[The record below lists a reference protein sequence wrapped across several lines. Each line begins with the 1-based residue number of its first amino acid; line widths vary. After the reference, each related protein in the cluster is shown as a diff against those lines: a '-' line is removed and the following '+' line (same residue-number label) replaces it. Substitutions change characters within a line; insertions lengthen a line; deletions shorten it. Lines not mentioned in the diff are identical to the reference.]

1 MLKTYIIQ
9 RTPYETVPGEHLHR
23 VDYEELLKTLRFPVM
38 WVYEHYLQAWLPR
51 EVDERLLM
59 SLTGYRPDNERL
71 TRRLEALGLLEGPQV
86 NWEDLRAQFKADG
99 YVRVPK
105 LVPPGYCAQLADYFY
120 RQPETHERWPD
131 MPGIKRTSVNDSPL
145 MRLVHEA
152 TLKLSR
158 YVLADDI
165 KTSYSFTAAY
175 EAGTVLPRHT
185 DRPQCVY
192 NASLILGID
201 PSSAD
206 PKAWPLFIEVK
217 GVLHAAALDIGDA
230 VFYAGTRDP
239 HWRDELPSNVHKL
252 LGTFLHYVPASFAGS
267 LA

>member
-9 RTPYETVPGEHLHR
+9 RSILEPIPCERLHR
-23 VDYEELLKTLRFPVM
+23 VDYDELLKTMRFPLM

-51 EVDERLLM
+51 EVDERLILSM
-59 SLTGYRPDNERL
+59 TGYRLDNDRLMRRL
-71 TRRLEALGLLEGPQV
+71 TVLGLLEVPQLR
-86 NWEDLRAQFKADG
+86 WEDLKDQLKADG
-99 YVRVPK
+99 YVKVPGI
-105 LVPPGYCAQLADYFY
+105 VPAGYCAQLADYFY
-120 RQPETHERWPD
+120 RQPEVHERWPD

-152 TLKLSR
+152 TLKLAL
-158 YVLADDI
+158 YVLDADI

-192 NASLILGID
+192 NASVILGVD

-206 PKAWPLFIEVK
+206 PKEWPLFIEVN
-217 GVLHAAALDIGDA
+217 GVPHAAKLNVGDA

-239 HWRDELPSNVHKL
+239 HWRNELPANMHRL
-252 LGTFLHYVPASFAGS
+252 LGTFFHYVPADFAGS